1 MSLQP
6 PDEIVLAPAG
16 EIVPAS
22 GPEAPAQRGHA
33 SLLELLAVLVVSV
46 LLAVAVWHVAWRH
59 PFTTQLGTP
68 GDSDEYSWFLAWI
81 PYSIG
86 HGLDPL
92 ISHYVNFPNGV
103 NLMWNTSVI
112 LPGFIMSPVTVIF
125 NAAFSYN
132 ILITAAPALGA
143 TFAYVAFR
151 RWASP
156 LPSLAGGLVYGFSP
170 YMVSQSVGHLAQTLM
185 MSAPLML
192 ILLDRLLVVQ
202 AKTPWRDGLLLGLL
216 CWAQLLTAEE
226 TLALETVTAAIAVL
240 VLCALNWAAVAAHLR
255 YAAQGFGAAAALFVP
270 LSVPFLAVQYLG
282 PYRVQD
288 VHPSNVYVSDLFNF
302 FVPTNITKFAPHS
315 ALVVASRFT
324 GNGSEQGAYIGV
336 PLLVFIA
343 LTLRFARRRGVTW
356 VALAVGVGAGL
367 LSLGPTLHVLGHV
380 SPIPMP
386 DDILKHFP
394 TLHNLLPDRF
404 AGTMWLGVAL
414 LVAIGLDELK
424 RLAVPYKIVGW
435 ALGALGLV
443 ALFPITNYPAGASP
457 LYSAYDTGLA
467 CPKTTGPS
475 SGHPPVALLL
485 PPVNELNLRWQP
497 ESKFCFVMP
506 TATGMTG
513 TNQGDRG
520 ALRLMLSLDNPGT
533 ALPPLTAQTR
543 ADAAGDI
550 ATLDIKEI
558 VIGPEFPQNPNW
570 SPVRQAKLVAW
581 VEWLVGQTPLQSHD
595 AFISYIWKD
604 LPPTIDIASG
614 HVGTVPG
621 AY

>member
-1 MSLQP
+1 M
-6 PDEIVLAPAG
+6 VAAPA
-16 EIVPAS
+16 S
-22 GPEAPAQRGHA
+22 EAPASEAPPARGHA
-33 SLLELLAVLVVSV
+33 SRLEVVAMLVLSFA
-46 LLAVAVWHVAWRH
+46 LAVAMWHIAWQH
-59 PFTTQLGTP
+59 PLTTQLGSP
-68 GDSDEYSWFLAWI
+68 GDSDEYSWFLAWV

-92 ISHYVNFPNGV
+92 ISSYVNFPRGI

-112 LPGFIMSPVTVIF
+112 LPSFVMSPITLIF
-125 NAAFSYN
+125 DAALSYN

-143 TFAYVAFR
+143 TFAYIALR

-156 LPSLAGGLVYGFSP
+156 LPSLAGALIFGFNP

-202 AKTPWRDGLLLGLL
+202 AKTPLRDGLLLGLL

-226 TLALETVTAAIAVL
+226 TLALEGVTAVIAVV
-240 VLCALNWAAVAAHLR
+240 VLCALNWGAVAPHVR
-255 YAAQGFGAAAALFVP
+255 YAARGFGAGAALFVP
-270 LSVPFLAVQYLG
+270 LSAPFLAVQYLG

-288 VHPSNVYVSDLFNF
+288 VHPANVYVSDLFNF

-315 ALVVASRFT
+315 ALLVASRFT
-324 GNGSEQGAYIGV
+324 GNGSEEGAYIGL

-343 LTLRFARRRGVTW
+343 LTLYFARRRGVTW
-356 VALAVGVGAGL
+356 VALAMGVGAGL

-380 SPIPMP
+380 SPLPMP

-404 AGTMWLGVAL
+404 ASTMWLGVAL

-424 RLAVPYKIVGW
+424 RLAVPYKILGS

-443 ALFPITNYPAGASP
+443 ALLPITNYPAGPSP
-457 LYSAYDTGLA
+457 LYGAYVTGLA
-467 CPKTTGPS
+467 CPKTSGPS
-475 SGHPPVALLL
+475 SHPPVALLL
-485 PPVNELNLRWQP
+485 PSVNELNLRWQP

-506 TATGMTG
+506 TDTGMTG

-520 ALRLMLSLDNPGT
+520 SLRLMLSLDNPGT

-543 ADAAGDI
+543 AEAAGDI
-550 ATLDIKEI
+550 ATLQIKEI
-558 VIGPEFPQNPNW
+558 VIGPESPQSPNW
-570 SPVRQAKLVAW
+570 SPKSQAKLVAW
-581 VEWLVGQTPLQSHD
+581 VEWLVGQAPLQSHD